1 MRVKCLRSNGHRSM
15 WLSSAKYHELQ
26 PVFNTV
32 GPIASATSSAK
43 RLVASS
49 VTSTVVISPSPT
61 MTIRGSRFPGM
72 AGWWVW
78 VISVVHLCLPKPA
91 RQELRSVPVFVV
103 LQELLGVVVGVGPGL
118 AVVEM
123 RWWDP
128 FGDAAVAL
136 AGGPALF
143 GELVVRAA
151 GQGQPVDVGGVGFR
165 PGRDVVD
172 FGEV

>member
-1 MRVKCLRSNGHRSM
+1 MP
-15 WLSSAKYHELQ
+15 A
-26 PVFNTV
+26 
-32 GPIASATSSAK
+32 
-43 RLVASS
+43 
-49 VTSTVVISPSPT
+49 PT

-78 VISVVHLCLPKPA
+78 VISVVTLCLPKPA
-91 RQELRSVPVFVV
+91 RQALRSVPVFVV
-103 LQELLGVVVGVGPGL
+103 LQELLGVVVGVGAGL

-128 FGDAAVAL
+128 FGDAVVAL

-151 GQGQPVDVGGVGFR
+151 SQGQPVDVGGVGFR

-172 FGEV
+172 FGEVPRYVAARRRAATILGVDVRVVHYCRRHDPHQEGPGQGRN